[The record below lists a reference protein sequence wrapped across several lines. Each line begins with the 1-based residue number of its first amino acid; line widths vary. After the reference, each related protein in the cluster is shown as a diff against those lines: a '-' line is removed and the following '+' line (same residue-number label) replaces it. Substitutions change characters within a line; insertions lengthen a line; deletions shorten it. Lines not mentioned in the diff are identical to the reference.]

1 VKSNPALA
9 PSPVTPPLTSWDRP
23 PIALFWDQSL
33 IWGLIC
39 VETLQQLQVP
49 FRLVSAAEIARGI
62 LDDFRVLLIPGGW
75 AAHKMHV
82 LGKAGQEQ
90 IRQFVSNGGSYLGFC
105 GGAGLALSSPPSLGL
120 VPLERLPLQDR
131 LPSASGQV
139 FIAKVGDHPIWQD
152 SPVSLPASIWW
163 PSQFKWQPMPSV
175 QALASY
181 ATLGEDFWIADL
193 PLSDLEMQ
201 DMDCAVWEEVYGI
214 NLNPARLLDQPA
226 IIESQLG
233 QGRLVLCYPHLETPG
248 NAAAHRLLVN
258 ILRYLDDAAAPFF
271 PKDTAVTG
279 DDPSGSPSAHS
290 RQTLDYLQRAEDKIA
305 ELIRFGER
313 HLLWNWR
320 LPWLLHWRRGI
331 RGLEYGTMAVLLRVA
346 MREAQQGEGSLP
358 QPDIDPLF
366 APANQLYQDVAMFC
380 SHARQLLLE
389 EKLAG
394 QIGICSKLGQVNEAV
409 DRLRAQLFGT
419 QMNHGGLCRAIFDQ
433 LDLILY
439 RLLTIPGPESRL

>member
-75 AAHKMHV
+75 AAHKMQV

-120 VPLERLPLQDR
+120 VPLKRLPLQDR

-175 QALASY
+175 RVLASY
-181 ATLGEDFWIADL
+181 TTLGEDFWIADL

-214 NLNPARLLDQPA
+214 NLDPARLLDQPA

-233 QGRLVLCYPHLETPG
+233 QGRLVLSYPHLETPG
-248 NAAAHRLLVN
+248 NAAAHRLLIN
-258 ILRYLDDAAAPFF
+258 ILLYLDDAAAPHN
-271 PKDTAVTG
+271 PKLRAAKHSLPELHLPPG
-279 DDPSGSPSAHS
+279 MRAMEQLQQAADDMA
-290 RQTLDYLQRAEDKIA
+290 A
-305 ELIRFGER
+305 LIDFGER

-331 RGLEYGTMAVLLRVA
+331 RGLEYGTLAVLLWVA
-346 MREAQQGEGSLP
+346 ARKAKLGSASLLN
-358 QPDIDPLF
+358 PDADAWL
-366 APANQLYQDVAMFC
+366 APVSRLHQDVRTFC
-380 SHARQLLLE
+380 SLARHLLLE

-394 QIGICSKLGQVNEAV
+394 QSGICSKLGQVNETV
-409 DRLRAQLFGT
+409 DRLRTQLFGT
-419 QMNHGGLCRAIFDQ
+419 QMSHGGLCRAIFDQ

-439 RLLTIPGPESRL
+439 RLLTNHAQEPIA